1 MSNTLIPHASK
12 PDSEPSPPRRS
23 LPEQPAFYLIYL
35 IFYFTPWFFERPPLA
50 DGLIGLAAVLSFI
63 PVYLYAM
70 AGEPYRTGVPLH
82 RILIGAGYASFLA
95 IALAPLHGMSGNFHI
110 FAITLLAALQPRT
123 RALIA
128 MAGLSVFYLS
138 VSYVMN
144 VTVFEMTLSQFIGI
158 MAGLATLAGYDT
170 AHKTTMRERSLRLEA
185 ELAALQERE
194 RIARDLHDVLGH
206 TLTTIA
212 VKSELAA
219 KLIDA
224 DSVRARSEITD
235 IRDAARATLKDV
247 RAAVAGMHVTT
258 LDQEVDRAQSALAA
272 ADIQLTSTGSAPVFT
287 PAAQSALGLALR
299 EAVTNIIR
307 HSGASKAQLH
317 LEETGFE
324 IADNGR
330 GGVLEGG
337 TGLEGMRRRIEE
349 LGGTMTAN
357 SCTTGVRLHFSLP
370 VSHHQQTSQLESDT

>member
-1 MSNTLIPHASK
+1 MSNTLTSNASK
-12 PDSEPSPPRRS
+12 PDPNSARSPRS
-23 LPEQPAFYLIYL
+23 LPEQPAFYLVYL
-35 IFYFTPWFFERPPLA
+35 IFYFTPWFFERPSLT
-50 DGLIGLAAVLSFI
+50 DGLIGLGAVLSFI

-70 AGEPYRTGVPLH
+70 AGEPYRTGVPFH
-82 RILIGAGYASFLA
+82 RIAIGAGYASVLA

-110 FAITLLAALQPRT
+110 FALTLLAALQPRT

-138 VSYVMN
+138 VSYMMS
-144 VTVFEMTLSQFIGI
+144 VTVFEMTLSQFIGV

-170 AHKTTMRERSLRLEA
+170 AHKTTLRERSLRLEA

-247 RAAVAGMHVTT
+247 RAAVSGMHVTT
-258 LDQEVDRAQSALAA
+258 LDQELDRAHSALAA
-272 ADIQLTSTGSAPVFT
+272 ADIQLTTDGTAPVFT

-307 HSGASKAQLH
+307 HSGASQAQLRFNK
-317 LEETGFE
+317 TGFE
-324 IADNGR
+324 VSDNGR

-357 SCTTGVRLHFSLP
+357 SCTTGVSLLFSLP
-370 VSHHQQTSQLESDT
+370 VSHHQQTPQLESNS